1 MNRNRLF
8 HAASVALALAA
19 AGAAAPV
26 AAYPTQPIKL
36 IVPQP
41 PGGGFDSVARLLAE
55 KLGPLMGQS
64 VVVENRPGS
73 GTLVGTDAAAK
84 AAPDGHTL
92 LLGALSNI
100 ALNPGLY
107 PKLSYDPL
115 RDFKPVGLAVSY
127 SYTLIARKDLAQ
139 KSLQEV
145 IQFARDNPEKLTFAS
160 AGQGSGQHIAAAVLF
175 QQAKVKVLHVPY
187 RGAQPAYQDLL
198 GGRVDMFFDISP
210 TARVQVDAGNV
221 MALAVSSR
229 ERQPFHAQV
238 PSVMESGVAPLDMES
253 WFGIFAPAAVPAP
266 VLARLRTEF
275 DKVMAMPDVQERFR
289 TLGGK
294 PMRLNVAQTEALIKA
309 EVARW
314 TKLVQDTGITLE

>member
-1 MNRNRLF
+1 
-8 HAASVALALAA
+8 
-19 AGAAAPV
+19 
-26 AAYPTQPIKL
+26 
-36 IVPQP
+36 
-41 PGGGFDSVARLLAE
+41 
-55 KLGPLMGQS
+55 
-64 VVVENRPGS
+64 
-73 GTLVGTDAAAK
+73 
-84 AAPDGHTL
+84 
-92 LLGALSNI
+92 
-100 ALNPGLY
+100 
-107 PKLSYDPL
+107 
-115 RDFKPVGLAVSY
+115 
-127 SYTLIARKDLAQ
+127 
-139 KSLQEV
+139 
-145 IQFARDNPEKLTFAS
+145 
-160 AGQGSGQHIAAAVLF
+160 
-175 QQAKVKVLHVPY
+175 
-187 RGAQPAYQDLL
+187 
-198 GGRVDMFFDISP
+198 GRVDMFFDISP

>member
-1 MNRNRLF
+1 MIRNHLIL
-8 HAASVALALAA
+8 AASAALALA
-19 AGAAAPV
+19 AAAPV

-266 VLARLRTEF
+266 VLARLRSEF

-289 TLGGK
+289 ALGGK
-294 PMRLNVAQTEALIKA
+294 PMRLSVAQTEALIKA

>member
-238 PSVMESGVAPLDMES
+238 
-253 WFGIFAPAAVPAP
+253 
-266 VLARLRTEF
+266 
-275 DKVMAMPDVQERFR
+275 
-289 TLGGK
+289 
-294 PMRLNVAQTEALIKA
+294 
-309 EVARW
+309 
-314 TKLVQDTGITLE
+314 